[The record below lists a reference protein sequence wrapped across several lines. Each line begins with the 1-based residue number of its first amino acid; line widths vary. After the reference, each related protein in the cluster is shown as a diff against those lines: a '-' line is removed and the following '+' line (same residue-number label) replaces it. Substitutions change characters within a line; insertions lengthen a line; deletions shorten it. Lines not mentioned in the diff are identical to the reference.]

1 MTTMYAW
8 NERSAILLKWYIRGR
23 LTSCRMTQD
32 LGSWEILRVAE
43 QLKKAFVTN
52 FLCMT
57 VNQFEYAEFN
67 DASFFPPDRKHNFW
81 INLVQKFKI
90 ASFSWN
96 LVPRLIKRYRIQWW
110 WTLSLF
116 FTGNNSF
123 WANVVQKTKIV
134 VLSWNFTS
142 TLNWMGR
149 IQWEWSVFPF
159 STRDTFLIKFGPKN

>member
-1 MTTMYAW
+1 MYAW
-8 NERSAILLKWYIRGR
+8 NERSAILLTWYIRGR

-67 DASFFPPDRKHNFW
+67 DASFFPPDWKHNFW

-90 ASFSWN
+90 VSFSWN
-96 LVPRLIKRYRIQWW
+96 LVPRLSKLYRIQWW
-110 WTLSLF
+110 WTRFLF

-123 WANVVQKTKIV
+123 WAKYSPKNQTCCFKLKLRIYTKLKVQNLMVVV
-134 VLSWNFTS
+134 
-142 TLNWMGR
+142 
-149 IQWEWSVFPF
+149 SVFIF
-159 STRDTFLIKFGPKN
+159 DQKHLFDQIWSEKLKS